1 MSKRAQPLPEGS
13 MIGILGG
20 GQLGR
25 MTAIAAAE
33 LGYRCH
39 VFAPPGDAPATDIA
53 AQSTRADYDDTDAL
67 RAFAGQ
73 VETVTSEFE
82 NVPAAAMALI
92 AETTP
97 VSPGVA
103 ALETAQHR
111 IAEKTLARSL
121 GIATPEFAAIA
132 SAGDIT
138 THLAGM
144 PNGAILKTCRLGY
157 DGKGQ
162 ARIDTAADAADA
174 FTSLGSDDC
183 ILEEKIAFTAEASFL
198 VARTADGRI
207 SHFPASINHHEG
219 GILATSEAPADPA
232 ILPEQDLRSG
242 QDAVA
247 AMAEHLSL
255 VGLLAMETFITN
267 AGLVFN
273 EIAPRPHNSFHWTIE
288 GTATSQFSQLV
299 RAITGLPLGAT
310 DADGRWQMQNI
321 LGEHMPALEAA
332 LGENGAFIH
341 RYGKAAA
348 RPGRKMAHITR
359 RTAPRD

>member
-39 VFAPPGDAPATDIA
+39 VFAPPGMH
-53 AQSTRADYDDTDAL
+53 L
-67 RAFAGQ
+67 RQTLPRNRHVLTIMMMPRSGLLRDQ
-73 VETVTSEFE
+73 VDTVTSEFE

-92 AETTP
+92 TETTP

-111 IAEKTLARSL
+111 IAEKNLARSL

-132 SAGDIT
+132 RADDIT

-144 PNGAILKTCRLGY
+144 RNGAILKTCRLGY

-174 FTSLGSDDC
+174 FASLGSDDC

-232 ILPEQDLRSG
+232 ILPEQHLKSG
-242 QDAVA
+242 TGCCCR
-247 AMAEHLSL
+247 HGRTSRPCRP
-255 VGLLAMETFITN
+255 
-267 AGLVFN
+267 AG
-273 EIAPRPHNSFHWTIE
+273 
-288 GTATSQFSQLV
+288 
-299 RAITGLPLGAT
+299 
-310 DADGRWQMQNI
+310 DGN
-321 LGEHMPALEAA
+321 LYH
-332 LGENGAFIH
+332 
-341 RYGKAAA
+341 
-348 RPGRKMAHITR
+348 
-359 RTAPRD
+359 